1 MEAETEAVL
10 DEPEAPLGVAVQ
22 SEQIGH
28 PVQGLAQ
35 VVQRVAPY
43 GFRMKREQRA
53 PVVRT
58 EPQVAIVVFQD
69 FGVHFAGVYVS
80 GQSHGHQLPGTVVI
94 PECVQVVIGQ
104 SPNVTECIVLGW
116 TDGLPLFL
124 VVTVCPDGYIPHVS
138 RFYRSGVA
146 TVLLPMW

>member
-69 FGVHFAGVYVS
+69 LVYILPVS
-80 GQSHGHQLPGTVVI
+80 MCPGKATGI
-94 PECVQVVIGQ
+94 NFPAR
-104 SPNVTECIVLGW
+104 S
-116 TDGLPLFL
+116 
-124 VVTVCPDGYIPHVS
+124 S
-138 RFYRSGVA
+138 YRNA
-146 TVLLPMW
+146 YRLL

>member
-1 MEAETEAVL
+1 MEAEAEAVL
-10 DEPEAPLGVAVQ
+10 DEPEAPLSVAIQ
-22 SEQIGH
+22 GEQIGH

-35 VVQRVAPY
+35 VVQRIVPY

-53 PVVRT
+53 TVVRT

-94 PECVQVVIGQ
+94 PACVQVVVGQ
-104 SPNVTECIVLGW
+104 SPNVTERVVLGC
-116 TDGLPLFL
+116 TENL
-124 VVTVCPDGYIPHVS
+124 
-138 RFYRSGVA
+138 RSA
-146 TVLLPMW
+146 TFPRGDCMS

>member
-10 DEPEAPLGVAVQ
+10 DEPEAPLSVAVQ

-35 VVQRVAPY
+35 VVQRIVPY

-53 PVVRT
+53 TVVRT

-104 SPNVTECIVLGW
+104 SPNVTECIVLGC
-116 TDGLPLFL
+116 TEKF
-124 VVTVCPDGYIPHVS
+124 TVCHFS
-138 RFYRSGVA
+138 S
-146 TVLLPMW
+146 W

>member
-10 DEPEAPLGVAVQ
+10 DEPEASLCVAVQ
-22 SEQIGH
+22 GEQIGH

-35 VVQRVAPY
+35 VVQRIVPY

-53 PVVRT
+53 TVVRT
-58 EPQVAIVVFQD
+58 EPQVAIMVFQD
-69 FGVHFAGVYVS
+69 FGVHFASVYVS

-104 SPNVTECIVLGW
+104 GPNVTERVVLGC
-116 TDGLPLFL
+116 TEKF
-124 VVTVCPDGYIPHVS
+124 TVCHFS
-138 RFYRSGVA
+138 S
-146 TVLLPMW
+146 W